1 MILRMILHCSEDE
14 DALLLAELAKGKK
27 EKEMAK
33 LKEVYC
39 WLNIFT
45 WIDGRKSTNGSK
57 FESRGNAS
65 FQSFII

>member
-1 MILRMILHCSEDE
+1 MKVKCFRCQVLQFIAVLHCSEDE

-39 WLNIFT
+39 
-45 WIDGRKSTNGSK
+45 
-57 FESRGNAS
+57 
-65 FQSFII
+65 

>member
-1 MILRMILHCSEDE
+1 MILHSSEDE
-14 DALLLAELAKGKK
+14 DALLLAELAKVKK

-39 WLNIFT
+39 WMSLFT

-65 FQSFII
+65 LQSFII